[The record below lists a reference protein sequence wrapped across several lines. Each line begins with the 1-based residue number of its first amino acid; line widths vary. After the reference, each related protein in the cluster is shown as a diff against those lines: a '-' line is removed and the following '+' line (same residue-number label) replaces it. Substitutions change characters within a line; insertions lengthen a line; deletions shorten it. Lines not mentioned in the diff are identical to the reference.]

1 LKETAQAVRAVVE
14 VLPGTDAFHWIV
26 WMVWSGVLHGRM
38 APGAQE
44 GDLQHGT
51 GPLEQPCEDCLP
63 S

>member
-1 LKETAQAVRAVVE
+1 